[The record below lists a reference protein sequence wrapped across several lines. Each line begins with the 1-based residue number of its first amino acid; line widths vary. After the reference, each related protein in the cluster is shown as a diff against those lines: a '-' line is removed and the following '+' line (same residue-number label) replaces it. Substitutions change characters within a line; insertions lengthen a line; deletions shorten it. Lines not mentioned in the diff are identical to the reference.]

1 MQGVPCLKRDPVSN
15 LPGRS
20 LGGGWL
26 GHSPFQLERETEET
40 AGTQVLGGA
49 NETSRK
55 IDADNFRNLPCQ
67 LKGGASD
74 RAAQVQG
81 PVRLDFF
88 GLGLRQKQGGTG
100 GGKVL
105 DPEWRPVSLRKKGG
119 GLEIM
124 KSQILRES
132 GGGFVTGFQARSCSR

>member
-1 MQGVPCLKRDPVSN
+1 MKRDPVSN

-26 GHSPFQLERETEET
+26 AQGAFQLERETEQT
-40 AGTQVLGGA
+40 AGTQGLGGA
-49 NETSRK
+49 NEAPRK

-67 LKGGASD
+67 LKGGAPD

-81 PVRLDFF
+81 PVRLDFS
-88 GLGLRQKQGGTG
+88 GLGLRQKQVSTG

-105 DPEWRPVSLRKKGG
+105 DPEWRAVSIGQKVVRFEVVKG
-119 GLEIM
+119 E
-124 KSQILRES
+124 ILRQG
-132 GGGFVTGFQARSCSR
+132 GGGFVSGFQERSCSS